1 MLKTLGNFVG
11 VLVGVVITAL
21 GLDLFLVP
29 NKIAAGGFSGIA
41 TIVHYVFGFPVGLVM
56 FAMDVP
62 LFITGVFRLGWGF
75 ALRSLFGSVTL
86 ALSVDLLAPYLS
98 SPTDNL
104 LLASIYGGVLSGL
117 GLGLVFRNKGST
129 GGTDMLAAILRSFT
143 NLNVGQLLFLIDS
156 AVVMA
161 AGIVFKSW
169 ELAMYAFI
177 TIFITSW
184 VIDFV
189 QQGVSY
195 AKGFIIITNKPRLVA
210 EAIINDLDRGATA
223 WKARGMYTGNE
234 REVLLS
240 VVHRREVTKLKE
252 IVYKADP
259 KAFVILADVH
269 EVLGE
274 GFKNI
279 VTK

>member
-195 AKGFIIITNKPRLVA
+195 AKGFIIVTNKPQLVA